1 MATRSEAL
9 LNKRKQDALKKKEEQ
24 YKKYKIKEGG
34 AFSRDEKLAL
44 AKKNAQRKAD
54 PKAYAKRKAAHEA
67 SAEKKRLGAAKTK
80 HDDFQK
86 KHKRG
91 KYSDKNVAKAAEK
104 EKIDTLF
111 GMSQQRL
118 GAANAARE
126 QARQAIIG
134 GVGDMVSGAA
144 GMGGVQNALKG
155 NFITDAGA

>member
-1 MATRSEAL
+1 MATRSEQATA
-9 LNKRKQDALKKKEEQ
+9 KYKAKKQAIKDAE

-104 EKIDTLF
+104 EKTRKSKLNIF
-111 GMSQQRL
+111 QR
-118 GAANAARE
+118 
-126 QARQAIIG
+126 IG
-134 GVGDMVSGAA
+134 EWNHA
-144 GMGGVQNALKG
+144 QNVKG
-155 NFITDAGA
+155 NKRRSQSTRNRNKR

>member
-1 MATRSEAL
+1 MTRSQGNSAKR
-9 LNKRKQDALKKKEEQ
+9 NKIAAEKKEAE

-80 HDDFQK
+80 HDAFQK

-104 EKIDTLF
+104 EKTRKSKLNIF
-111 GMSQQRL
+111 QRVSEWNANQNKKANL
-118 GAANAARE
+118 AGRGARNR
-126 QARQAIIG
+126 RRT
-134 GVGDMVSGAA
+134 
-144 GMGGVQNALKG
+144 K
-155 NFITDAGA
+155 